1 MRGEKSANSVAS
13 KARVMG
19 RVQVRGG
26 RGLVRVQRGIT
37 NRHEG
42 LGVDAG
48 LGHPNGIDSEDP
60 HLIQDALDHPGGL
73 VGSLRKDLEVQL
85 HPAMRALFLPLHEV
99 PWTPPKQRG
108 AGGHGE
114 GTEGSQVCWGSE
126 DHIRSSHGPG
136 RPEATNPG
144 LISRSQSRQ
153 RSWGQGSSRVTGHEP
168 GDQMSQKI
176 PGYWPGC

>member
-13 KARVMG
+13 KDRVMG

-26 RGLVRVQRGIT
+26 RGLARVQRGIT

-73 VGSLRKDLEVQL
+73 VGGLRKDLEVQL

-99 PWTPPKQRG
+99 PWTPPSREEQVVMERVQRG
-108 AGGHGE
+108 HRSAGAVRI
-114 GTEGSQVCWGSE
+114 TSE
-126 DHIRSSHGPG
+126 VHMAQG
-136 RPEATNPG
+136 G
-144 LISRSQSRQ
+144 LKPRIL
-153 RSWGQGSSRVTGHEP
+153 G
-168 GDQMSQKI
+168 
-176 PGYWPGC
+176 